1 MRPRRTP
8 ALAGSAL
15 GAGAIAAS
23 ANKLMWSM
31 GQASEPFPLSVS
43 NAVLSTFPASLPDMS
58 AWAAEPSA
66 LAATAGVGAL
76 AFGMI
81 AACTL
86 GKRPK
91 AYRPGEEHGSARWGT
106 REDAEPYADAQD
118 PCNNIILSA
127 TERIVL
133 APRRF
138 DIRTDCNKNVC
149 VIGAPGTGKTRYIVK
164 PNLMQLNSSYLVTD
178 PKATLLPETGQMFVD
193 AGYALKIVNLIDLAR
208 SMRYNPLAYVS
219 DPVACGDGKC
229 QTDISRM
236 VNVLMKNTNGS
247 GEQAKEDFWAKA
259 ERNLFRA
266 VIGYL
271 MYAANPEDRTFA
283 SLIDLVDLARCKEE
297 DDDYM
302 SPLDHM
308 FRKFETGEAWSD
320 EAKCFVRDPSLEP
333 HPNHYC
339 CRMYRKFKLGAGKT
353 MKSILI
359 SVASRLSDFD
369 NDELR
374 EMMSSDELELDAFG
388 EKKCALFL
396 QTPDSDSTFA
406 FVTSMLLYQFFQ
418 LNKVKADT
426 EYRAQGG
433 RLPVPIQCY
442 LDEFGTIG
450 KIHDFEFLINTLR
463 SRGISVVII
472 LQSYGQLAL
481 NYEEHAQDAIVD
493 GCDTMVFLGGKS
505 QKTTK
510 MISEGI
516 GNMTVTH
523 DAQSKTY
530 SVNDSSGIS
539 EQLIQRA
546 LIDAA
551 EVAKLPPDEC
561 IVRLKAADFKSKKYD
576 LERHPRYSLID
587 PGHAPVRREKAR
599 YSSPFD
605 EDGFIRRYREER
617 DLPMAG

>member
-1 MRPRRTP
+1 MPSKVP
-8 ALAGSAL
+8 ELVGVGL
-15 GAGAIAAS
+15 GATAMAAC

-31 GQASEPFPLSVS
+31 SQATEPFPLSVS
-43 NAVLSTFPASLPDMS
+43 NAVLTTFPNSIQNLS
-58 AWAAEPSA
+58 AWATDPNAI
-66 LAATAGVGAL
+66 AATAGIGAL
-76 AFGMI
+76 AFGML
-81 AACTL
+81 AANTFC
-86 GKRPK
+86 KRPK

-106 REDAEPYADAQD
+106 KADSAPYSDTKD
-118 PCNNIILSA
+118 PYNNIILSA

-133 APRRF
+133 SPKCF
-138 DIRTDCNKNVC
+138 DLKTDCNKNIC
-149 VIGAPGTGKTRYIVK
+149 VIGAPGSGKTRYIVK
-164 PNLMQLNSSYLVTD
+164 PNLMQLNSSYLITD
-178 PKATLLPETGQMFVD
+178 PKATLLPELGQMYLD

-219 DPVACGDGKC
+219 DPIVHGNGKC

-236 VNVLMKNTNGS
+236 VNVLMKNTNGT

-271 MYAANPEDRTFA
+271 MYAANPEDRTFP

-308 FRKFETGEAWSD
+308 FRKFETGEVWSD
-320 EAKCFVRDPSLEP
+320 EAKGFVRDSSLEP

-374 EMMSSDELELDAFG
+374 EMMSSDELELDVFG
-388 EKKCALFL
+388 EKKCVLFL

-418 LNKVKADT
+418 LNKTKADT
-426 EYRAQGG
+426 VYKAQGG
-433 RLPVPIQCY
+433 KLPIPIQCY

-450 KIHDFEFLINTLR
+450 KINDFEFLINTLR

-551 EVAKLPPDEC
+551 EVAKLPPDKC
-561 IVRLKAADFKSKKYD
+561 IVRLKSADFRSKKYE
-576 LERHPRYSLID
+576 LEKHPRYSLID
-587 PGHAPVRREKAR
+587 PGHAPVHGKAAR
-599 YSSPFD
+599 YAAPFD
-605 EDGFIRRYREER
+605 EDDFIRRFREER